1 MKMKTRKLKP
11 FFLSL
16 LIICTLAVLPWQ
28 IRLAEAT
35 PAVTV
40 ANVHCSD
47 ATAMY
52 YQDQLLYA
60 QGRYWAAYANYLG
73 NPIKYRTSTDGAAW
87 SSEASITLGSTGS
100 TCDAR
105 QFSWT
110 YDGIYLAY
118 VYQKDDGSDYF
129 RMGVPNSDGTVNWL
143 ATEQRINTVNHG
155 IGTPSAPTI
164 VLNSTHNAYVSTT
177 DYTLGTYLYVNS
189 LANGGWANATGTPVQ
204 IVNDY
209 HACQLVTLSN
219 GNVYA
224 AYESPLGTV
233 KGRLYNGTLQAAETI
248 DISTTEMGISI
259 VADGNNVHAAYLK
272 KIDTTCYS
280 KYRRRTFS
288 VGWGNNAT
296 IDTLS
301 EGYMTALTYDSTNS
315 IYAVYGMGSELRY
328 NHYNGTAWTGRVVW
342 ESVSPSI
349 VYGYGTI
356 SYRKTYNHEIAALYN
371 TGASPNWYVKFS
383 KLYVGVNLNLR
394 TKDWNGGI
402 IEGATVYA
410 NETTKTSDSNGWA
423 NFTNY
428 DLNAIVEVKVK
439 FQSVWVNST
448 TVTMDSSKTIDVKC
462 KVWNLTINAK
472 DNGGTLLTQ
481 SATNITFTYSNN
493 TSTVHNT
500 TTGTATFKVMN
511 GTSYYRIKYQ
521 GLWISANTTLPLTD
535 PDQSSNQTI
544 NKNCWVYSLTAYVT
558 SSIGVEMS
566 GATLTLTRGDY
577 ANLTDYGLTPKTAE
591 YYNSTHARYVWTQ
604 LANQTASYTVFATSG
619 TQTASQET
627 SLTANK
633 AITLTIPTFVTSP
646 PSGPGGPSGTTPPPE
661 EQPPYVAP
669 VETPTVPGAEF
680 NTGIMVLLGVVISAV
695 VVAAVFAKPK
705 RSLQSWQ
712 IDEKIRRKWRKKT
725 RSKYRRD

>member
-1 MKMKTRKLKP
+1 
-11 FFLSL
+11 
-16 LIICTLAVLPWQ
+16 
-28 IRLAEAT
+28 
-35 PAVTV
+35 
-40 ANVHCSD
+40 
-47 ATAMY
+47 
-52 YQDQLLYA
+52 
-60 QGRYWAAYANYLG
+60 
-73 NPIKYRTSTDGAAW
+73 
-87 SSEASITLGSTGS
+87 
-100 TCDAR
+100 
-105 QFSWT
+105 
-110 YDGIYLAY
+110 
-118 VYQKDDGSDYF
+118 
-129 RMGVPNSDGTVNWL
+129 MGVPNSDGTVNWL
-143 ATEQRINTVNHG
+143 TTEQRINTVNHG
-155 IGTPSAPTI
+155 TGAPSAPTI
-164 VLNSTHNAYVSTT
+164 ILNSTHNAYVSSL

-209 HACQLVTLSN
+209 HACQLVALSN

-233 KGRLYNGTLQAAETI
+233 KGRLYSGTLQAVETI
-248 DISTTEMGISI
+248 DTSTTEMGISI

-272 KIDTTCYS
+272 KIDTTYYS
-280 KYRRRTFS
+280 KYRRRTFG

-301 EGYMTALTYDSTNS
+301 EGYMTSLTYDLTNS

-394 TKDWNGGI
+394 TKDWNGDI
-402 IEGATVYA
+402 VEGATVYA

-428 DLNAIVEVKVK
+428 DLNVNVIVKVEWQGVK
-439 FQSVWVNST
+439 VNETS
-448 TVTMDSSKTIDVKC
+448 VTMDSSKTIDLKC

-481 SATNITFTYSNN
+481 SATNITFTFSNN

-511 GTSYYRIKYQ
+511 GTSYYKIKYQ

-535 PDQSSNQTI
+535 PDQSSNQTV
-544 NKNCWVYSLTAYVT
+544 NTNCWVYSLTVYVQR
-558 SSIGVEMS
+558 SSSSNLPNTPVE
-566 GATLTLTRGDY
+566 G
-577 ANLTDYGLTPKTAE
+577 ANLTLKRDDGVNIETLNGLYGLPANPKTTA
-591 YYNSTHARYVWTQ
+591 YNSTHARYVWTQ
-604 LANQTASYTVFATSG
+604 LANQSSSYIVWADITGASSPVSTT
-619 TQTASQET
+619 T
-627 SLTANK
+627 SLTGNTAVEIELL
-633 AITLTIPTFVTSP
+633 IT
-646 PSGPGGPSGTTPPPE
+646 GGGPSGSTGGVTPPPSE
-661 EQPPYVAP
+661 PPYIPP
-669 VETPTVPGAEF
+669 VELPKVPGPEF
-680 NTGIMVLLGVVISAV
+680 QYGIVVLVGVVAV
-695 VVAAVFAKPK
+695 AFIVGVVGKTDK
-705 RSLQSWQ
+705 RTV
-712 IDEKIRRKWRKKT
+712 DEKLRQRWKKKT
-725 RSKYRRD
+725 RSKYRRG